1 MFYVCVGVSELC
13 SYYAYHGLFYISLT
27 VRISALAYVNS
38 LKNNV
43 FEKIHRHLITL
54 PSVNSSTEV
63 VQYRPLN
70 ATAVM

>member
-43 FEKIHRHLITL
+43 FEK
-54 PSVNSSTEV
+54 NSPASH
-63 VQYRPLN
+63 YI
-70 ATAVM
+70 A